1 MARKKS
7 EFLKAAGKMWSI
19 MQTITN
25 AVLEL
30 GGDDEDLHRLLTDSK
45 LAKQVAELIMFGRQ
59 KASDTFK
66 VVVNYGKT
74 LAEMI
79 QFGKYGWVNDD
90 ITDKHF
96 PIQGAGT
103 QEAELVLVHLNRD
116 ATTKEVLAHLD
127 SNGLKAAGIEH
138 LLAFGATYPEIQ
150 KEFPVI
156 ALGSAWVNDNGNRN
170 YPYLNFNDDKR
181 KLNLNWND
189 DDNHWNDNC
198 RFLAV
203 CKSFYSLRN
212 WRVYFFKEFSQP
224 PIMLPISARGFIKTI
239 YLLLSKALISQIN
252 FRKNFKVSN
261 FTLNFCTIGNFVS
274 LAE

>member
-90 ITDKHF
+90 INDRNF
-96 PIQGAGT
+96 PIQRSG
-103 QEAELVLVHLNRD
+103 QHEVELALVHLNRD

-150 KEFPVI
+150 KEFPVV
-156 ALGSAWVNDNGNRN
+156 ALGSAWV
-170 YPYLNFNDDKR
+170 
-181 KLNLNWND
+181 D
-189 DDNHWNDNC
+189 DDGDRRYPCLDFDDDERELRLYWDDGDVHWLGHC
-198 RFLAV
+198 RFLA
-203 CKSFYSLRN
+203 LR
-212 WRVYFFKEFSQP
+212 K
-224 PIMLPISARGFIKTI
+224 
-239 YLLLSKALISQIN
+239 
-252 FRKNFKVSN
+252 
-261 FTLNFCTIGNFVS
+261 
-274 LAE
+274 